1 MQPSLEIRLGK
12 LELANPVLVASGTF
26 GYGVE
31 YSELLDV
38 SRLGAVITKTITLAP
53 REGNPTPRVAETA
66 SGMLNSIGLENPGA
80 EVFIEAVLPSVA
92 ELGPPVIVN
101 IAGDRPEDYV
111 ELAGRLSDEAA
122 VSALEL
128 NVSCPN
134 VKVGGMAFG
143 ADAAATG
150 ELVSAVRAATE
161 KPLVVK
167 LTPNVTDIT
176 PIARAAE
183 SAGADALSLTNTLL
197 GMAVDVETRRPKLGA
212 VTGGLSGP
220 AIMPVSLRMVWQTAR
235 AVEIP
240 VVGLGGITTWEDA
253 AVFLI
258 AGATAVQVGTAN
270 FVDPAASVKVLEGL
284 AAYIGEHGIG
294 SVGELTGSLE
304 LPAGYD

>member
-1 MQPSLEIRLGK
+1 MQPSLKIRLGK
-12 LELANPVLVASGTF
+12 LELANPVMVASGTF

-31 YSELLDV
+31 YSELVDV

-80 EVFIEAVLPSVA
+80 DVFIEAVLPAAA
-92 ELGPPVIVN
+92 ELGAPVIVN

-111 ELAGRLSDEAA
+111 ELARRLSDEAA
-122 VSALEL
+122 VGALEL

-183 SAGADALSLTNTLL
+183 SAGADAVSLTNTLL
-197 GMAVDVETRRPKLGA
+197 GMAIDVATRRPKLGA

-235 AVEIP
+235 AVDVP
-240 VVGLGGITTWEDA
+240 VVGLGGITTWADA
-253 AVFLI
+253 AAFLI
-258 AGATAVQVGTAN
+258 AGAAAVQVGTAS
-270 FVDPAASVKVLEGL
+270 FVDPAASVKVLDGLIEYMEREGV
-284 AAYIGEHGIG
+284 AE
-294 SVGELTGSLE
+294 VGELTGSLE
-304 LPAGYD
+304 LPEGYE

>member
-80 EVFIEAVLPSVA
+80 EVFIEAVLPAVA